1 MKNLKVLL
9 TMLLIVAGSL
19 AKANNNDDDYK
30 LTKAYASNI
39 YIEAVTLGKLE
50 GFESI
55 LDKDAKFC
63 ILMGNNKRVATY
75 SKAEMLEYMQANL
88 KGLKQLCT
96 TSSAVVEENGQ
107 MSVLKVEMKYGD
119 FTRTNYVTFADTGK
133 GWKITNVCSV
143 YK

>member
-1 MKNLKVLL
+1 MKNFKILL
-9 TMLLIVAGSL
+9 TILLIVVGGF
-19 AKANNNDDDYK
+19 AKANDDDYK
-30 LTKAYASNI
+30 LTKTYASNL
-39 YIEAVTLGKLE
+39 YIEAVTLGKFD

-63 ILMGNNKRVATY
+63 ILMGNKRVATY
-75 SKAEMLEYMQANL
+75 SKAEMMDYMQTNL
-88 KGLKQLCT
+88 KGIKQQCDT
-96 TSSAVVEENGQ
+96 HMTVVEENGQ
-107 MSVLKVEMKYGD
+107 MSVLKVEMKYGN

>member
-9 TMLLIVAGSL
+9 TILLLVVGGF
-19 AKANNNDDDYK
+19 AKANDDDYK
-30 LTKAYASNI
+30 LTKTYASNI

-50 GFESI
+50 GFESVV
-55 LDKDAKFC
+55 DKDAKFC
-63 ILMGNNKRVATY
+63 ILMGNKRVATY
-75 SKAEMLEYMQANL
+75 SKAEMLEFMQTNL

-96 TSSAVVEENGQ
+96 TNSTVVEENGQ
-107 MSVLKVEMKYGD
+107 MSVLKVEMKYGN

>member
-1 MKNLKVLL
+1 MKNLKVILALL
-9 TMLLIVAGSL
+9 LMLLGGM
-19 AKANNNDDDYK
+19 AKANNDDDYK
-30 LTKAYASNI
+30 LTKTYATNI
-39 YIEAVTLGKLE
+39 YVEAVTLGKME

-63 ILMGNNKRVATY
+63 ILMGNKRVATY
-75 SKAEMLEYMQANL
+75 GKAEMLKYMEANL
-88 KGLKQLCT
+88 KGIKQLCDT
-96 TSSAVVEENGQ
+96 HSAVVEENGQ
-107 MSVLKVEMKYGD
+107 MSVIKVEMKYGN